1 MYYKIFK
8 NAYFYE
14 LLELLQIIHKT
25 SNSCNYML
33 FEILWS
39 FCKTPIKHSLVLCK
53 CSSVW
58 NFSTGHLWLFI
69 YFGNLLSF
77 FPKKMKF
84 CKTALAPTSQN
95 LHSWNYKFGFFLTD
109 WSMLLFVG
117 VHETF
122 RTYTYRKWL
131 LTIVP

>member
-39 FCKTPIKHSLVLCK
+39 FCKTSIKHSLVLCK

-58 NFSTGHLWLFI
+58 NSFLLVICGYLFI
-69 YFGNLLSF
+69 LVTCSL
-77 FPKKMKF
+77 
-84 CKTALAPTSQN
+84 
-95 LHSWNYKFGFFLTD
+95 FFL
-109 WSMLLFVG
+109 
-117 VHETF
+117 
-122 RTYTYRKWL
+122 RKWSFARQL
-131 LTIVP
+131 LLQHLRIYTVEITNLAFSLQTDLCYFLWDCMRLLELIPIESDF